1 MSSLRRRLSG
11 AVIWGMVILTPW
23 MSFPSTACRCAD
35 GGFKLFCDAH
45 RHLAPNGLAVQPLV
59 AKVDCCQHGNAV
71 AQRDCRDRANR
82 QVSSQ
87 GCTPVTNP
95 PAVAPVPHK

>member
-1 MSSLRRRLSG
+1 MSFLRSRLSG
-11 AVIWGMVILTPW
+11 AVIWSMVLLALW
-23 MSFPSTACRCAD
+23 MSFPSTACRCAN

-45 RHLAPNGLAVQPLV
+45 RHSAVNGLAGQPPI

-71 AQRDCRDRANR
+71 AQGDCGDRANR
-82 QVSSQ
+82 QVSSP

-95 PAVAPVPHK
+95 LAVAPL